1 MSLAAVH
8 GAVEAA
14 AARAAGSAGTVDR
27 TIRVAG
33 RTIGIRFAGDAL
45 VPLLF
50 ASLRHLEAE
59 PVAGPDLTID
69 VWDAAS
75 TGVPLPRAS
84 KGSGDA
90 RTLWREGPLRLLEEP
105 GTLSIVDLARGRAA
119 CAFASTGHVPPWEVA
134 APFRFLLSAW
144 FAARGVQLVHAGAVG
159 TAAGAALLTAPG
171 GSGKSATALGCLA
184 RGLGY
189 LGDDFVLVGAPPDPP
204 VFALYSVAKLDPAF
218 LSSRL
223 PGLPARV
230 IGSDPHRGGKVL
242 LQLAP
247 GGPDPILREAR
258 ARAIVVPRVGRATRL
273 RRIGPM
279 DAFRAMAPTT
289 ALCLPGSGAEA
300 LARMSLLVRSLPCY
314 GLELGE
320 DPTEIVRTVSV
331 LLDAVPAHAH

>member
-8 GAVEAA
+8 RAVESA
-14 AARAAGSAGTVDR
+14 AARAAGSAGIVGR

-33 RTIGIRFAGDAL
+33 TTIGIRFAGDAL
-45 VPLLF
+45 VPFLF
-50 ASLRHLEAE
+50 ASLRHLETE
-59 PVAGPDLTID
+59 PVADPDLSID

-75 TGVPLPRAS
+75 TGIPVPRAAPLT
-84 KGSGDA
+84 GDA
-90 RTLWREGPLRLLEEP
+90 RTLWREGPLRLLQEP
-105 GTLSIVDLARGRAA
+105 DAVSIVDLARGRAA
-119 CAFASTGHVPPWEVA
+119 CTYASTRHVPPWEVA
-134 APFRFLLSAW
+134 APFRFLFSSW

-184 RGLGY
+184 TGLGY
-189 LGDDFVLVGAPPDPP
+189 LGDDFVLVGGPPDPP

-223 PGLPARV
+223 LGLPARV
-230 IGSDPHRGGKVL
+230 IGSDPQGGGKVL

-247 GGPDPILREAR
+247 GGPVLREAP
-258 ARAIVVPRVGRATRL
+258 ARAIVVPRVGRTTRL

-300 LARMSLLVRSLPCY
+300 LSRMSLLVRALPCY

-320 DPTEIVRTVSV
+320 DPREIARTLSE
-331 LLDAVPAHAH
+331 LLDTVPAHAH